1 MLRLLGLDP
10 QHKDLRGSCHRK
22 QVIRLSQ
29 TRRKRHVK
37 DGVANAS
44 HVFDQVPPSR
54 RLVVLED
61 GEFSVASR
69 LLGVGSGAKVQG
81 AVGIAK

>member
-29 TRRKRHVK
+29 TRRKCHIE

-44 HVFDQVPPSR
+44 HVFNQVPPSR

-61 GEFSVASR
+61 GELPMASR
-69 LLGVGSGAKVQG
+69 LLGIGGGAQIQG
-81 AVGIAK
+81 AVGVAK